1 MKKVESQVNF
11 PKLEEEILKY
21 WESEK
26 IFEKSIS
33 NREGKEKYRF
43 YDGPPFATGL
53 PHYGHFVP
61 GLVKDVFPRYKT
73 MQGYQV
79 ERQWGWDCHGLPIE
93 NIVEKEL
100 GFKNKKDIET
110 FGIEKF
116 NDLCR
121 TKVLSYAK
129 DWETVMRR
137 FGRFVDMEH
146 AYHTMDVDYMES
158 IWWVWKSLWEKNLV
172 YESYRTMHICP
183 RCETTLSQ
191 QEVSEGYKDVKDL
204 AVTAKFELVD
214 EPGTYLLAWTT
225 TPWTLPGNVALAVG
239 KDINYAK
246 VKFFRTKQG
255 ERLYEP
261 NSTESRVD
269 CTPEIVILAFDR
281 LKEYIKRG
289 GGSLSKEELEYVL
302 ESGKDLEYAYEIIE
316 ELKGIHLI
324 GKTYL
329 PPFQD
334 YSKNESL
341 ENGENGWKIYHADF
355 VTTDIGTGIAHEA
368 PAFGEDDMAL
378 GKLYN
383 LPWVQHVRMDG
394 TIKDEVKEF
403 AGQQVKPIENPQ
415 AFDIEIIKSLA
426 AKGLLFS
433 KEKYEHSYPHCWRCD
448 TPLLNYATS
457 SWFVAIE
464 KIKDLAIKNARGINW
479 SPEHIKNGRFGKWL
493 EGARDWSVS
502 RQRFWAS
509 CIPLWVCEC
518 GEQVVVGSRA
528 ELKEKSGVM
537 VDDLHK
543 HIVDKIT
550 FPCAC
555 GKTMK
560 RIPDVLDTWFDSGS
574 MPYASKHYMGEGELE
589 TYPANFI
596 AEGLDQTRA
605 WFYYLHMLGTALK
618 GINAFENCVVNG
630 TVLAED
636 GRKMSK
642 KLNNYPDPMMT
653 IDTYGADALRLY
665 VLSSPVVIAEDLSFS
680 ENDLGSITRNTF
692 RMLWNSYSFFTTYA
706 TIDNWSPT
714 PKSSEGRGLSTNILD
729 KWILS
734 ELQLLIQNMTEE
746 LDSYRPASAA
756 RLIAPFVDD
765 LSNWYIRRSR
775 KRFWK
780 NENDS
785 DKYAAYET
793 LYTVLVDLSRLMAPF
808 TPFISEEI
816 YRNLTGEESVH
827 LAEWPKVDTEI
838 DTDLIEQMILTRE
851 IITRGLQFRTDAK
864 IKVRQPLEYMVG
876 PKIEEVF
883 QDIVKEELNVKDYRE
898 GPIALGTEITA
909 KLRLEGEAREII
921 RAIQEGRKKAL
932 FNVEDR
938 IVLGYSG
945 KEEVFA
951 VHQDDIS
958 GEVLANGGVNNQEL
972 ADAEYTQ
979 TVDIEGEKFT
989 FWLKRS

>member
-129 DWETVMRR
+129 DWETVMKR

-158 IWWVWKSLWEKNLV
+158 IWWVWKSLWEKGLV

-214 EPGTYLLAWTT
+214 PIRTNDSVESTSNGASEPKTYLLAWTT

-239 KDINYAK
+239 KDIEYVKVASETVRYIIAK
-246 VKFFRTKQG
+246 ELVEKVFA
-255 ERLYEP
+255 
-261 NSTESRVD
+261 D
-269 CTPEIVILAFDR
+269 
-281 LKEYIKRG
+281 KEYQIV
-289 GGSLSKEELEYVL
+289 EEFLGETLLGRSYN
-302 ESGKDLEYAYEIIE
+302 
-316 ELKGIHLI
+316 
-324 GKTYL
+324 
-329 PPFQD
+329 PPFRD

-383 LPWVQHVRMDG
+383 LPWIQHVRMDG
-394 TIKDEVKEF
+394 TIKDEVNEF

-464 KIKDLAIKNARGINW
+464 KIKDLAIKNAEGVNW

-518 GEQVVVGSRA
+518 GEQVVIGSRA

-537 VDDLHK
+537 VNDLHK

-618 GINAFENCVVNG
+618 GTNAFENCVVNG

-642 KLNNYPDPMMT
+642 KLNNYPDPMTT

-714 PKSSEGRGLSTNILD
+714 QGAKQSENILD

-734 ELQLLIQNMTEE
+734 ELQSLITEMTEAME
-746 LDSYRPASAA
+746 SYQPARAA
-756 RLIAPFVDD
+756 RAVTPFIDN

-827 LAEWPKVDTEI
+827 LAEWPKGNESMKDS
-838 DTDLIEQMILTRE
+838 DLRSEMMALRRLINV
-851 IITRGLQFRTDAK
+851 GLMLRTDRK
-864 IKVRQPLEYMVG
+864 INVRQPLRSVIIKENIRENLQEIM
-876 PKIEEVF
+876 
-883 QDIVKEELNVKDYRE
+883 KEELNVKEVVIDLT
-898 GPIALGTEITA
+898 ATDSVNFDWSITPEL
-909 KLRLEGEAREII
+909 KLEGEMREII

-951 VHQDDIS
+951 VHQDDIAH
-958 GEVLANGGVNNQEL
+958 EVLATTVEKGKL

>member
-11 PKLEEEILKY
+11 PKLEEEVLKY
-21 WESEK
+21 WEDAD
-26 IFEKSIS
+26 IFQKSIS
-33 NREGKEKYRF
+33 NREGQEKYRF

-73 MQGYQV
+73 MRGYQV

-100 GFKNKKDIET
+100 GFKNKKDILE
-110 FGIEKF
+110 FGVEKF

-121 TKVLSYAK
+121 SKVLSYAK
-129 DWETVMRR
+129 DWETVMKR

-158 IWWVWKSLWEKNLV
+158 IWWVWKSLWEKGLV

-204 AVTAKFELVD
+204 AVTAKFELAD
-214 EPGTYLLAWTT
+214 EPGIYMLAWTT

-239 KDINYAK
+239 KDINYVKVAFESQQYIVAEARAK
-246 VKFFRTKQG
+246 EVFG
-255 ERLYEP
+255 ERDYQL
-261 NSTESRVD
+261 V
-269 CTPEIVILAFDR
+269 
-281 LKEYIKRG
+281 
-289 GGSLSKEELEYVL
+289 EELSG
-302 ESGKDLEYAYEIIE
+302 ES
-316 ELKGIHLI
+316 LI
-324 GKTYL
+324 GKSYN

-334 YSKNESL
+334 YSNNETL
-341 ENGENGWKIYHADF
+341 ENRENGWKIYHADF

-378 GKLYN
+378 GKLHS

-394 TIKDEVKEF
+394 TIKDEVAEF
-403 AGQQVKPIENPQ
+403 AGKQVKPIENPQ

-426 AKGLLFS
+426 GKELLFS

-464 KIKDLAIKNARGINW
+464 KIKELAIENAKDINW

-509 CIPLWVCEC
+509 CIPLWACEC
-518 GEQVVVGSRA
+518 GEKTVIGSRQ
-528 ELKEKSGVM
+528 ELFEKSGVM
-537 VDDLHK
+537 VEDLHK
-543 HIVDKIT
+543 HVVDTIT
-550 FPCAC
+550 FPCTAC
-555 GKTMK
+555 GNTKK

-589 TYPANFI
+589 AYPANFI

-605 WFYYLHMLGTALK
+605 WFYYLHILGTALK
-618 GINAFENCVVNG
+618 GTNAFENCVVNG

-642 KLNNYPDPMMT
+642 KLNNYPDPMTT

-665 VLSSPVVIAEDLSFS
+665 VLSSPVVTAEDLYFS
-680 ENDLGSITRNTF
+680 EKELGSITRNTF

-706 TIDNWSPT
+706 TIDNWS
-714 PKSSEGRGLSTNILD
+714 SSDDSKPSENILD
-729 KWILS
+729 RWILS
-734 ELQLLIQNMTEE
+734 ELQLLIQSMTEE
-746 LDSYRPASAA
+746 LDNYRPAQAA
-756 RLIAPFVDD
+756 RLITPFVDN
-765 LSNWYIRRSR
+765 LSNWYIRRNR

-785 DKYAAYET
+785 DKYAAYQT
-793 LYTVLVDLSRLMAPF
+793 LYTVLVDLSKLMAPF

-827 LAEWPKVDTEI
+827 LAEWPEVGEVDTN
-838 DTDLIEQMILTRE
+838 LIEKMLLTRE
-851 IITRGLQFRTDAK
+851 LITRGLQFRTEAK
-864 IKVRQPLEYMVG
+864 IKVRYPLEYMAG
-876 PKIEEVF
+876 PEIDEVF
-883 QDIVKEELNVKDYRE
+883 QDIIKEELNVKEYRSQK
-898 GPIALGTEITA
+898 GNDIKLNTDITPEL
-909 KLRLEGEAREII
+909 KLEGESREII
-921 RAIQEGRKKAL
+921 RAIQEGRKKAR

-938 IVLGYSG
+938 VTLGYTG
-945 KEEVFA
+945 KEDVFV
-951 VHQDDIS
+951 VHQNEIVA
-958 GEVLANGGVNNQEL
+958 EVLAEGGVKNQEL
-972 ADAEYTQ
+972 LDAEYTQ